1 MAKYELPEF
10 QSVYRDTG
18 AVQVNQLKRQEYLA
32 NMQADNALS
41 TSVMNMDAL
50 SKDQDKLENIAE
62 KYNNNINQRS
72 ERKDYENLGMSINKD
87 AMSFV
92 KDYSP
97 IKRQVDIRAGYKAS
111 LDEAVKAKRIN
122 QNTANLL
129 LSESDYKYKGVEMTP
144 TGTVNRDSFYTGSG
158 FVNDVDV
165 MALMQ
170 DQMKD
175 FAVRTGEVEG
185 FQLANENFEIIKEE
199 TEDKGVVYKYETTK
213 GFKEIHPDDV
223 AMIAN
228 KVLTRP
234 EVIASMEQEA
244 RLGTFTSGEIAP
256 GQVKSEAVNGIEE
269 NIKLSKKKLNQAKK
283 ELREK
288 DLTADEKQT
297 LEKKIVNLQKSID
310 FENDYLKSGKDP
322 AEYYKAIKFNE
333 IAAAHADYFVSKYSY
348 RNEELKQDI
357 KTFKTD
363 EDKNEF
369 NKHVPDTIITL
380 DASEDLANTVSGGI
394 TIESILKTKS
404 DNAAILTSIEE
415 EFASSPGI
423 VNTLTGISNEK
434 EILELSKTLK
444 DNNGNFLD
452 INALRTKVAQAKRAQ
467 DNIRLLERRT
477 KEAVASVFGDMVLPN
492 GEIDQTK
499 YTAYI
504 NNRYNNMQNPAKG
517 RYTQSTEEA
526 SGPTADLYDGA
537 AVLETLSYR
546 DIRDAAIKAGLVPE
560 GSDTKTVLDLLRDSE
575 VVEGVPNPL
584 DDDQKPTEIPS
595 VANAIIDNIEGLTTG
610 EGETPLWA
618 AQDFIN
624 VVKQNYGEYELD
636 NDKEVQ
642 KHLDNNEI
650 KMLYTLSKNYGD
662 PTAVTAT
669 GINNTIKGG
678 LVDNTVVYAKGN
690 SEPIKFHEW
699 AEENDLLKT
708 DKKGDIKKLLN
719 EGFEIDTEKSGLIT
733 VANQSG
739 EAMVAVGIKIKK
751 TGQTKMVYMPAGQI
765 DVFYKGKSPMREY
778 INSTAFKLERLF
790 NTGGSYN
797 VESDTPNLPGG
808 LQVRF
813 NYANSERPIEI
824 TGRGEDKD
832 KNSPTYGKIIEI
844 TKTYDKVTGLNLIER
859 KLEGEKLQNLL
870 H

>member
-50 SKDQDKLENIAE
+50 AKDQDKLETIAE
-62 KYNNNINQRS
+62 KYNTNINQRS

-97 IKRQVDIRAGYKAS
+97 IKRQVDIRAGYKTK
-111 LDEAVKAKRIN
+111 LDEDVKAKRIN

-129 LSESDYKYKGVEMTP
+129 LAESDYKYKGVEITP
-144 TGTVNRDSFYTGSG
+144 AGTVNRDSFYKGSG
-158 FVNDVDV
+158 VVNDVDV

-170 DQMKD
+170 DEMKD
-175 FAVRTGEVEG
+175 YAVRKGKQEG
-185 FQLANENFEIIKEE
+185 FKLLNEDFNVIKEE
-199 TEDKGVVYKYETTK
+199 KDGEVKYKYETTT
-213 GFKEIHPDDV
+213 GFEEIHPDDV

-244 RLGTFTSGEIAP
+244 RLGTFTSGEIAD
-256 GQVKSEAVNGIEE
+256 GQVKSEATNAIEE
-269 NIKLSKKKLNQAKK
+269 NISLSRKKLSEAKK
-283 ELREK
+283 ELKEK

-297 LEKKIVNLQKSID
+297 IEKKIVNLQKSID
-310 FENDYLKSGKDP
+310 FETDYLKSGKNPVD
-322 AEYYKAIKFNE
+322 YYKAIKFNE
-333 IAAAHADYFVSKYSY
+333 IAEAHADYFISKYSY
-348 RNEELKQDI
+348 KNVEVKEDI
-357 KTFKTD
+357 KKF
-363 EDKNEF
+363 EAGEGANEF
-369 NKHVPDTIITL
+369 NKHVSDTVIYL
-380 DASEDLANTVSGGI
+380 QASEDLANTVSGGI

-423 VNTLTGISNEK
+423 VNTLTNISNEK

-444 DNNGNFLD
+444 DNNGNLLD
-452 INALRTKVAQAKRAQ
+452 ISAVRNKVAQAKRAQ

-499 YTAYI
+499 YTAYV
-504 NNRYNNMQNPAKG
+504 NNRYNNEMQNPAKG

-526 SGPTADLYDGA
+526 SGPNADLYDGA
-537 AVLETLSYR
+537 AILETFSYR

-624 VVKQNYGEYELD
+624 VVKQNYGKYELD

-650 KMLYTLSKNYGD
+650 NISYVLSTNYGD
-662 PTAVTAT
+662 PTATTREGV
-669 GINNTIKGG
+669 NKTIKGG
-678 LVDNTVVYAKGN
+678 LVEDTVVYAKGN
-690 SEPIKFHEW
+690 SEPINFHEW
-699 AEENDLLKT
+699 AKENGLVKT
-708 DKKGDIKKLLN
+708 DKEGDIKKLLD
-719 EGFEIDTEKSGLIT
+719 EGFDIVPEKSGLIT
-733 VANQSG
+733 VANQTG
-739 EAMVAVGIKIKK
+739 EPMIAVGIKIKK

-778 INSTAFKLERLF
+778 INSTGFKLERLF
-790 NTGGSYN
+790 NNGASYN

-813 NYANSERPIEI
+813 NYSNTERPIEI
-824 TGRGEDKD
+824 TFGDGDKAQTV
-832 KNSPTYGKIIEI
+832 TYP
-844 TKTYDKVTGLNLIER
+844 KTEGLNYLETLLGPD
-859 KLEGEKLQNLL
+859 KLNVEHLL

>member
-50 SKDQDKLENIAE
+50 AKDQDKLETIAE

-72 ERKDYENLGMSINKD
+72 ERKDYENLGMSISKD
-87 AMSFV
+87 AMGFV

-97 IKRQVDIRAGYKAS
+97 IKRQVDIRAGYKTS

-129 LSESDYKYKGVEMTP
+129 LSEADYKYKGVEMTP
-144 TGTVNRDSFYTGSG
+144 TGTVNRDSFYKGSG

-170 DQMKD
+170 EEMKD
-175 FAVRTGEVEG
+175 YAVRTGEKEG
-185 FQLANENFEIIKEE
+185 FQLLNADFNVVK
-199 TEDKGVVYKYETTK
+199 EDKDGEVKYKYETTQ
-213 GFKEIHPDDV
+213 GFKEITPDQV

-234 EVIASMEQEA
+234 EVISSMEQEA
-244 RLGTFTSGEIAP
+244 RLGTFTSGEIAD
-256 GQVKSEAVNGIEE
+256 GQVKSEATNGIEE
-269 NIKLSKKKLNQAKK
+269 NISLSRKKLSKAKK
-283 ELREK
+283 DLLGK
-288 DLTADEKQT
+288 DLTADEKQA

-310 FENDYLKSGKDP
+310 FETDYLKSGKNPVD
-322 AEYYKAIKFNE
+322 YYKAIKFNE
-333 IAAAHADYFVSKYSY
+333 IAEAHADYFISKYSY
-348 RNEELKQDI
+348 RNVEVKEDI
-357 KTFKTD
+357 KKFEAGDGT
-363 EDKNEF
+363 NEF
-369 NKHVPDTIITL
+369 DKHVPDTVITL
-380 DASEDLANTVSGGI
+380 ETSDELSNTVSGGI
-394 TIESILKTKS
+394 SVESILQTKS
-404 DNAAILTSIEE
+404 DNQAILTSIEE
-415 EFASSPGI
+415 EFTASPDI
-423 VNTLTGISNEK
+423 VNTLTGITNEK
-434 EILELSKTLK
+434 EILELSKTLR
-444 DNNGNFLD
+444 DNNGSLLD
-452 INALRTKVAQAKRAQ
+452 VNAVRNKVAQAKRAQ

-477 KEAVASVFGDMVLPN
+477 REAVASVFGDMVLPN

-504 NNRYNNMQNPAKG
+504 NNRYNNEMQNPARG
-517 RYTQSTEEA
+517 RYTQTTEEA
-526 SGPTADLYDGA
+526 SGPTSDLYDGA
-537 AVLETLSYR
+537 AVLETFSYR

-595 VANAIIDNIEGLTTG
+595 VANALIDQLVKTG

-624 VVKQNYGEYELD
+624 TVKQQYGQFELD

-642 KHLDNNEI
+642 NHLDNNEI
-650 KMLYTLSKNYGD
+650 KMSYVLSTNYGD
-662 PTAVTAT
+662 PTKKTRD
-669 GINNTIKGG
+669 GINKAIKDG
-678 LVDNTVVYAKGN
+678 LIEDTVVYSKGE

-699 AEENDLLKT
+699 AAENGLVKT
-708 DKKGDIKKLLN
+708 DKKGDIKKLLD
-719 EGFEIDTEKSGLIT
+719 EGFEIVPDKSGLIT

-739 EAMVAVGIKIKK
+739 DPMMAVAIKIKE

-765 DVFYKGKSPMREY
+765 DVFYKGESPMRNY
-778 INSTAFKLERLF
+778 INSTAFKLERMF
-790 NTGGSYN
+790 NNGASYN
-797 VESDTPNLPGG
+797 IQSDTPNLPGG

-813 NYANSERPIEI
+813 NYSNPERPIEI
-824 TGRGEDKD
+824 TFGDGDEAQTV
-832 KNSPTYGKIIEI
+832 TYGKE
-844 TKTYDKVTGLNLIER
+844 DGLNYLET
-859 KLEGEKLQNLL
+859 KLRDLKVEQLL

>member
-50 SKDQDKLENIAE
+50 AKDQDKLEDIAE

-72 ERKDYENLGMSINKD
+72 ERKDYENLGMSISKD

-97 IKRQVDIRAGYKAS
+97 IKRQVDIRAGYKTS

-129 LSESDYKYKGVEMTP
+129 LAEADYKYKGVEMTP
-144 TGTVNRDSFYTGSG
+144 TGTVNRDSFYKGSG

-170 DQMKD
+170 DEMKD
-175 FAVRTGEVEG
+175 YAVRTGEKEG
-185 FQLANENFEIIKEE
+185 FQLLNADFKVVKEE
-199 TEDKGVVYKYETTK
+199 KDGEVKYKYETTQ
-213 GFKEIHPDDV
+213 GFKEVTPDQV

-269 NIKLSKKKLNQAKK
+269 NIKLSKKKLNQANK
-283 ELREK
+283 ELLDK
-288 DLTADEKQT
+288 DLTADQKQT

-333 IAAAHADYFVSKYSY
+333 IAEAHADYFISKYSY
-348 RNEELKQDI
+348 RNEELKEDI

-363 EDKNEF
+363 EGKNEF
-369 NKHVPDTIITL
+369 NKHIPDTIIYL
-380 DASEDLANTVSGGI
+380 DSPEDLEKTVSGG
-394 TIESILKTKS
+394 TTLESIIQTKS
-404 DNAAILTSIEE
+404 DNQAILTSIEE

-423 VNTLTGISNEK
+423 VNTLTNISNED

-452 INALRTKVAQAKRAQ
+452 INAVRNKVAQAKRAQ
-467 DNIRLLERRT
+467 DNIRLLERRQR
-477 KEAVASVFGDMVLPN
+477 EALASVFGDMVLPN

-504 NNRYNNMQNPAKG
+504 NNRYNNEMQNPAKG

-546 DIRDAAIKAGLVPE
+546 DIRDAAIEAGLVPE

-595 VANAIIDNIEGLTTG
+595 VANALIDKLVKTG

-624 VVKQNYGEYELD
+624 VVKQNYDKYELE
-636 NDKEVQ
+636 NEEEVQ
-642 KHLDNNEI
+642 SHLDNNEI
-650 KMLYTLSKNYGD
+650 KMLYALSKNYGD
-662 PTAVTAT
+662 QTAVTAT
-669 GINNTIKGG
+669 NINKTIKSG

-699 AEENDLLKT
+699 AKENDLVKT
-708 DKKGDIKKLLN
+708 DKKGDIKSLVG

-739 EAMVAVGIKIKK
+739 EAMIAVGIKIKK

-765 DVFYKGKSPMREY
+765 DVFYEGKSPMRDY

-797 VESDTPNLPGG
+797 VQSDTPNLPGN
-808 LQVRF
+808 LKVRF
-813 NYANSERPIEI
+813 NYANPERPIEI
-824 TGRGEDKD
+824 TGRGVDKD
-832 KNSPTYGKIIEI
+832 PNSPTYNQTIEI
-844 TKTYDKVTGLNLIER
+844 TKTYDKPTGLNLIES
-859 KLEGEKLQNLL
+859 KLKAEELQNLL

>member
-50 SKDQDKLENIAE
+50 AKDQDKLEDIAE

-72 ERKDYENLGMSINKD
+72 ERKDYENLGMSISKD

-97 IKRQVDIRAGYKAS
+97 IKRQVDIRAGYKTS

-129 LSESDYKYKGVEMTP
+129 LAEADYKYKGVEMTP
-144 TGTVNRDSFYTGSG
+144 TGTVNRDSFYKGSG

-170 DQMKD
+170 DEMKD
-175 FAVRTGEVEG
+175 YAVRTGEKEG
-185 FQLANENFEIIKEE
+185 FQLLNADFKVVKEE
-199 TEDKGVVYKYETTK
+199 KDGEVKYKYETTQ
-213 GFKEIHPDDV
+213 GFKEVTPDQV

-283 ELREK
+283 ELLDK
-288 DLTADEKQT
+288 DLTADAKQT

-333 IAAAHADYFVSKYSY
+333 IAEAHADYFISKYSY
-348 RNEELKQDI
+348 RNEELKEDI

-363 EDKNEF
+363 EGKNEF
-369 NKHVPDTIITL
+369 NKHIPDTIIYL
-380 DASEDLANTVSGGI
+380 DSPEDLEKTVSGG
-394 TIESILKTKS
+394 TTLESIIQTKS
-404 DNAAILTSIEE
+404 DNQAILTSIEE

-423 VNTLTGISNEK
+423 VNTLTNISNED
-434 EILELSKTLK
+434 EILKLSQTLK

-452 INALRTKVAQAKRAQ
+452 INAVRNKVAQAKRAQ
-467 DNIRLLERRT
+467 DNIRLLERRQR
-477 KEAVASVFGDMVLPN
+477 EALASVFGDMVLPN

-504 NNRYNNMQNPAKG
+504 NNRYNNEMQNPAKG

-546 DIRDAAIKAGLVPE
+546 DIRDAAIEAGLVPE

-595 VANAIIDNIEGLTTG
+595 VANALIDKLVKTG
-610 EGETPLWA
+610 E
-618 AQDFIN
+618 
-624 VVKQNYGEYELD
+624 
-636 NDKEVQ
+636 
-642 KHLDNNEI
+642 
-650 KMLYTLSKNYGD
+650 
-662 PTAVTAT
+662 
-669 GINNTIKGG
+669 
-678 LVDNTVVYAKGN
+678 
-690 SEPIKFHEW
+690 
-699 AEENDLLKT
+699 
-708 DKKGDIKKLLN
+708 
-719 EGFEIDTEKSGLIT
+719 
-733 VANQSG
+733 
-739 EAMVAVGIKIKK
+739 
-751 TGQTKMVYMPAGQI
+751 
-765 DVFYKGKSPMREY
+765 
-778 INSTAFKLERLF
+778 
-790 NTGGSYN
+790 
-797 VESDTPNLPGG
+797 
-808 LQVRF
+808 
-813 NYANSERPIEI
+813 
-824 TGRGEDKD
+824 
-832 KNSPTYGKIIEI
+832 
-844 TKTYDKVTGLNLIER
+844 
-859 KLEGEKLQNLL
+859 
-870 H
+870 

>member
-50 SKDQDKLENIAE
+50 AKDQDKLEDIAE

-72 ERKDYENLGMSINKD
+72 QRKDYENLGMSISKD

-97 IKRQVDIRAGYKAS
+97 IKRQVDIRAGYKTS

-144 TGTVNRDSFYTGSG
+144 TGTVNRDSFYKGSG

-170 DQMKD
+170 DEMKD
-175 FAVRTGEVEG
+175 YAVRTGEVEG
-185 FQLANENFEIIKEE
+185 FQLANENFEVIKEE
-199 TEDKGVVYKYETTK
+199 TKDRGVVYKYETTK
-213 GFKEIHPDDV
+213 GFKEIAPDAV

-283 ELREK
+283 ELLDK
-288 DLTADEKQT
+288 DLTADAKQT

-333 IAAAHADYFVSKYSY
+333 IAAAHADYFISKYSY

-357 KTFKTD
+357 KKFD
-363 EDKNEF
+363 AGEDKNEF
-369 NKHVPDTIITL
+369 NKHVPDTIIYL
-380 DASEDLANTVSGGI
+380 DAPEDLENTVSGG
-394 TIESILKTKS
+394 TTLESIIQTKS
-404 DNAAILTSIEE
+404 DNQAILTSIEE

-423 VNTLTGISNEK
+423 VNTLTNISNEN
-434 EILELSKTLK
+434 EILQLSKTLK
-444 DNNGNFLD
+444 DNNGSLLD
-452 INALRTKVAQAKRAQ
+452 INAVRNKVAQAKRAQ
-467 DNIRLLERRT
+467 DNIRLLERRQR
-477 KEAVASVFGDMVLPN
+477 EALASVFGDMVLPN

-504 NNRYNNMQNPAKG
+504 NNRYNNEMQNPAKG

-546 DIRDAAIKAGLVPE
+546 DIRDAAIEAGLVPE

-595 VANAIIDNIEGLTTG
+595 IANALIDKLVKTG

-624 VVKQNYGEYELD
+624 VVKQNYGKYELD

-642 KHLDNNEI
+642 SHLDNNEI
-650 KMLYTLSKNYGD
+650 KMLYALSTNYGD
-662 PTAVTAT
+662 QTAVTAT
-669 GINNTIKGG
+669 GINKIIKGG

-699 AEENDLLKT
+699 AAENDLLTT
-708 DKKGDIKKLLN
+708 DKQGDIKKLLK

-739 EAMVAVGIKIKK
+739 EAMIAVGIKIKK
-751 TGQTKMVYMPAGQI
+751 TGQTKMVYMPAGQV

-797 VESDTPNLPGG
+797 VQSDTPNLPGG

-824 TGRGEDKD
+824 T
-832 KNSPTYGKIIEI
+832 YGDGDQAQ
-844 TKTYDKVTGLNLIER
+844 TVTYDKETGLNLIES
-859 KLEGEKLQNLL
+859 KLAEFNLEQLL